1 MEPDQTD
8 SPDAEKKGELDLSS
22 LLNVDFVS
30 RNWEEDR
37 NRNTFQ
43 ERGPREDRFRDRRR
57 GGDQDRRDRR
67 SAPPRSGGRGD
78 ESGGERR
85 PPRGEGD
92 ERRRGGRRYERE
104 QVPVA
109 PKLVHVQF
117 FPEEHAFNALIKAL
131 RQSGQTHELFT
142 LARLFLEKPE
152 RLMIAISPLDE
163 AGPEAKLFICKID
176 GTPFLSETE
185 VYQHVFQNHL
195 HQFVDEEQI
204 EVEAPKGSFQSIARC
219 PRTKVLL
226 CPPNYHLYPQTVL
239 EHKER
244 YFPGESLE
252 AVRNRLELVRDE
264 EVIQEWLNSMTQKT
278 RYRLISQK
286 KAAKPASP
294 ETPAEPVEATNSVDS
309 VENTEAANPVEAV
322 EPDLSTEASQPEPVA
337 TEEADL
343 SAEAAPTEQAE
354 AGTAES
360 ADSEATME
368 VTSPVEPEGAVFE
381 SLEELKT
388 WLQEHLRHRI
398 VKTIR
403 QYRIGGKVL
412 ADLAETPIKHS
423 IQQSL
428 EEQRRF
434 PLDTANLLRG
444 RFRRLKFD
452 LFKHGVRGI
461 NYVCPVKRK
470 IKDSRVPWSDSV
482 EQLYTQIGH
491 LPTATIQTLAD
502 AVLGHPLEYYQG
514 EAAASLSDAEKKAY
528 SSLVADLHWLV
539 MEGYVSR
546 FEDGHLEIP
555 KGHVS
560 EEHDAE
566 RH

>member
-1 MEPDQTD
+1 MDADQTD
-8 SPDAEKKGELDLSS
+8 NPGEEKEEELDLSS

-37 NRNTFQ
+37 HRNTFQ
-43 ERGPREDRFRDRRR
+43 ERSPREDCRR
-57 GGDQDRRDRR
+57 GGDRPERRDRR
-67 SAPPRSGGRGD
+67 SAPPRQGRGD
-78 ESGGERR
+78 EHGGERR
-85 PPRGEGD
+85 PFRGDGD
-92 ERRRGGRRYERE
+92 ERSERRRGGRRFERE
-104 QVPVA
+104 QA
-109 PKLVHVQF
+109 PIPQKVVHVQF
-117 FPEEHAFNALIKAL
+117 FPEEHAFNALVKAL

-142 LARLFLEKPE
+142 LTRLFLEKPE
-152 RLMIAISPLDE
+152 RLMIAISPLEE

-176 GTPFLSETE
+176 GAPFLSEGE

-195 HQFVDEEQI
+195 QQFVEEEQI
-204 EVEAPKGSFQSIARC
+204 EVEAPKGSFQSVARC

-226 CPPNYHLYPQTVL
+226 CPPNYHLYQQAVL

-244 YFPGESLE
+244 YFPTESLE

-264 EVIQEWLNSMTQKT
+264 EVIQEWLNSMTRKT
-278 RYRLISQK
+278 RYRLLPQK
-286 KAAKPASP
+286 KAAKPA
-294 ETPAEPVEATNSVDS
+294 
-309 VENTEAANPVEAV
+309 NTEAIADPVEEAEIETTATEPDAQIEESVTVEAV
-322 EPDLSTEASQPEPVA
+322 EGTEPDS
-337 TEEADL
+337 
-343 SAEAAPTEQAE
+343 SAVAAPAAEVEATEQATE
-354 AGTAES
+354 T
-360 ADSEATME
+360 EATA
-368 VTSPVEPEGAVFE
+368 TEPETQTID

-388 WLQEHLRHRI
+388 WLQEHMRHRI

-403 QYRIGGKVL
+403 QYRIGGKML
-412 ADLAETPIKHS
+412 ADLPETPVKHS
-423 IQQSL
+423 ILQSL

-452 LFKHGVRGI
+452 LFKHGTRGI

-470 IKDSRVPWSDSV
+470 TKDARIPWSDSV

-566 RH
+566 RR